1 MKRFLFATL
10 LFISFLAPSSA
21 QANDNQVTVLSRNL
35 YLGADVGIALKLIP
49 DFPAAA
55 QFMWDQV
62 KANDFTQRA
71 PKLAQ
76 EAISNNADVIGIQ
89 EATIWYCKKNAWSKK
104 VEVLNF
110 TKQFLE
116 ATKAQGSE
124 YVLAKFEG
132 KEAFNP
138 GYSIAAVP
146 FLTMVNDPSTFQP
159 LFGQDKAACGFV
171 IGDALAIKKEL
182 ANKVLRVGNTEY
194 VDTYSIVP
202 TLMTIYRGYT
212 WADITIGNQPV
223 RFITTH
229 LESIWDEGKIPNA
242 AKQAGQLVK
251 DLQNTTM
258 PVVVIGDLNSDPR
271 DPRPLDA
278 LNPGEQP
285 IASDACPAQKHNCSA
300 YWIMRDAGYIEA
312 DPNPLLPE
320 NYSWGTS
327 ALLAGPDGMRFDEA
341 KKMGNKYGFSDRLD
355 YVFIKNGIKE
365 LSSIIIGNTWPENEN
380 TWQCSNEEQI
390 SNTQEIAQ
398 RMGIAAPDSGICLAT
413 DHAGVVSTL
422 FLDGSK
428 SARSADLPEHKPF
441 PISFWQWVG
450 IALLTLLA
458 FLIFRKNSKL
468 LSKTK
473 RIPRIKSI

>member
-1 MKRFLFATL
+1 MKKVSL
-10 LFISFLAPSSA
+10 LLSAILLAAPIAPAHADEESF
-21 QANDNQVTVLSRNL
+21 TVMSRNI
-35 YLGADVGIALKLIP
+35 YLGADVGVALELIP
-49 DFPAAA
+49 NLPAAA
-55 QFMWDQV
+55 QFMWEQV
-62 KANDFTQRA
+62 QETNFAERKAI
-71 PKLAQ
+71 LAK
-76 EAISNNADVIGIQ
+76 EITDESPDVIGLQ
-89 EATIWYCKKNAWSKK
+89 EATIWYCKAKPWSAKT
-104 VEVLNF
+104 EIYNF
-110 TKQFLE
+110 TTELL
-116 ATKAQGSE
+116 AALGGT
-124 YVLAKFEG
+124 YVIAEKDGEQ
-132 KEAFNP
+132 AFNP

-202 TLMTIYRGYT
+202 TFMTIYRGYT

-258 PVVVIGDLNSDPR
+258 PIVVIGDLNSDPR

>member
-1 MKRFLFATL
+1 MKRFLFTTL
-10 LFISFLAPSSA
+10 IIFSFLVPGSA
-21 QANDNQVTVLSRNL
+21 QASDNQVTVLSRNL

-55 QFMWDQV
+55 QFMWSQV
-62 KANDFTQRA
+62 KANDFSKRA

-110 TKQFLE
+110 TKQFLA

-124 YVLAKFEG
+124 YVLAQYEG

-182 ANKVLRVGNTEY
+182 AGNVLRVGNSEY
-194 VDTYSIVP
+194 EDTYSIVP

-223 RFITTH
+223 RFVTTH
-229 LESIWDEGKIPNA
+229 LESIWDEGKVPNA

-251 DLQNTTM
+251 DLQGTTM
-258 PVVVIGDLNSDPR
+258 PVVVLGDFNSDPR
-271 DPRPLDA
+271 DPRPVDA
-278 LNPGEQP
+278 PNPGEQP
-285 IASDACPAQKHNCSA
+285 IASETCPVQKHNCSA
-300 YWIMRDAGYIEA
+300 YWIMRDAGYKHA

-320 NYSWGTS
+320 NYTWGMG
-327 ALLAGPDGMRFDEA
+327 ALLAGPDGTRFDEA
-341 KKMGNKYGFSDRLD
+341 KKMGNEYGFSDRLD

-365 LSSIIIGNTWPENEN
+365 LSSTIIGNTWPENEN

-390 SNTQEIAQ
+390 GNTQEIAQ
-398 RMGIAAPDSGICLAT
+398 RMGVAAPDSGMCLAT

-422 FLDGSK
+422 VLDGSR
-428 SARSADLPEHKPF
+428 SARSDDLPEHKPF

-450 IALLTLLA
+450 LALLTLLA
-458 FLIFRKNSKL
+458 LLIFRKNSKL

>member
-1 MKRFLFATL
+1 MKRSFFAISL
-10 LFISFLAPSSA
+10 VFSFLAPVSA
-21 QANDNQVTVLSRNL
+21 QAGDNQVTVLSRNL
-35 YLGADVGIALKLIP
+35 YLGADVGIALELIP

-55 QFMWDQV
+55 QFMWNQV
-62 KANDFTQRA
+62 KANDFARRA

-76 EAISNNADVIGIQ
+76 EAISSDADVIGIQ

-132 KEAFNP
+132 REAFNP

-182 ANKVLRVGNTEY
+182 ENKVLKVGNTEY
-194 VDTYSIVP
+194 VNTYSIVP

-223 RFITTH
+223 RFVTTH
-229 LESIWDEGKIPNA
+229 LESIWDEGKVPNA
-242 AKQAGQLVK
+242 AKQATQLVK
-251 DLQNTTM
+251 DLQSTTM
-258 PVVVIGDLNSDPR
+258 PVVVIGDFNSDPR

-278 LNPGEQP
+278 PNPGEQP
-285 IASDACPAQKHNCSA
+285 SASDACPAQKHNCSA
-300 YWIMRDAGYIEA
+300 YWIMRDAGFIEA

-327 ALLAGPDGMRFDEA
+327 ALLAGPDAARFEEA
-341 KKMGNKYGFSDRLD
+341 AKMGNEYGFSDRLD

-365 LSSIIIGNTWPENEN
+365 LSSTIIGNTWPENEN
-380 TWQCSNEEQI
+380 VWQCSNEEQI
-390 SNTQEIAQ
+390 NNTQEIAQ

-413 DHAGVVSTL
+413 DHAGVLSTL
-422 FLDGSK
+422 VLDGSK

-458 FLIFRKNSKL
+458 LLIFRKNSKL
-468 LSKTK
+468 LSKSK
-473 RIPRIKSI
+473 RIPRIKPI

>member
-1 MKRFLFATL
+1 MKRFLYTIL
-10 LFISFLAPSSA
+10 LIFSFLPLTTA
-21 QANDNQVTVLSRNL
+21 QAADTQVTVLSRNL

-55 QFMWDQV
+55 QFMWNQV
-62 KANDFTQRA
+62 KANDFSKRA

-89 EATIWYCKKNAWSKK
+89 EATTWYCKKNAWSKK

-110 TKQFLE
+110 TKQFLA

-124 YVLAKFEG
+124 YVLAKFDG

-171 IGDALAIKKEL
+171 IGDALAIKKVL
-182 ANKVLRVGNTEY
+182 ADKVLKVGTTEY

-212 WADITIGNQPV
+212 WADINIGNQPV

-229 LESIWDEGKIPNA
+229 LESIWDEGKVPNA
-242 AKQAGQLVK
+242 AKQATQLVK
-251 DLQNTTM
+251 DLKGTTM
-258 PVVVIGDLNSDPR
+258 PVVVIGDFNSDPR
-271 DPRPLDA
+271 DPRPTGA
-278 LNPGEQP
+278 PNPGDQP
-285 IASDACPAQKHNCSA
+285 TASDACPTKKHNCSA
-300 YWIMRDAGYIEA
+300 YWTMRDAGFTEA
-312 DPNPLLPE
+312 DPDPLLPE
-320 NYSWGTS
+320 NYSWGMS
-327 ALLAGPDGMRFDEA
+327 ALLAGPDGMRFDAA
-341 KKMGNKYGFSDRLD
+341 KKMGNENGFSDRLD
-355 YVFIKNGIKE
+355 YIFLKNGIKPAT
-365 LSSIIIGNTWPENEN
+365 SKIIGNTWPINEN

-390 SNTQEIAQ
+390 SNTQEMVQ

-413 DHAGVVSTL
+413 DHAGVVSTVI
-422 FLDGSK
+422 LDGSK
-428 SARSADLPEHKPF
+428 SVRSADLPQHKPF

-450 IALLTLLA
+450 LALIGTIG

-468 LSKTK
+468 LSKSK

>member
-1 MKRFLFATL
+1 MKRSFFAISLVFL
-10 LFISFLAPSSA
+10 FLAPASA
-21 QANDNQVTVLSRNL
+21 QAGDNQVTVLSRNL

-132 KEAFNP
+132 KKAFNP

-146 FLTMVNDPSTFQP
+146 FLTMVIDPSTFQP

-229 LESIWDEGKIPNA
+229 LESIWDEGKIPYT
-242 AKQAGQLVK
+242 AKQARQLVK

-278 LNPGEQP
+278 PNPGEQP
-285 IASDACPAQKHNCSA
+285 IASDACPVQKHNCSA

-341 KKMGNKYGFSDRLD
+341 KKMGNEYGFSDRLD

-365 LSSIIIGNTWPENEN
+365 LSSTIIGNTWPENEN
-380 TWQCSNEEQI
+380 VWQCSNEEQI

-398 RMGIAAPDSGICLAT
+398 RMGIASPDSGMCLAT

-422 FLDGSK
+422 VLDGSK

-441 PISFWQWVG
+441 PISFWQRVG

-458 FLIFRKNSKL
+458 LLIFRKNSKL